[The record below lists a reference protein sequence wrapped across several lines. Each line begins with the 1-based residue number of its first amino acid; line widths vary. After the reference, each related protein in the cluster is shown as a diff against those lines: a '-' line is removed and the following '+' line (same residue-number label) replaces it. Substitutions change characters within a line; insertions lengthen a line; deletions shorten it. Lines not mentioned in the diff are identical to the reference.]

1 MQETTLHII
10 YSIEKITNYQWL
22 YSLNKR
28 QYNTEER
35 FYESELHVL
44 SHIVRD
50 NTITLK
56 DIASLFYKTKSYIS
70 QIVSALE
77 TKGLIVKRRSA
88 TDARKSIYRVTEK
101 GMAVFQAHKDYNAQ
115 QSERL
120 AKAMHDHS
128 QEEMALFLRM
138 LQRYH
143 DFQLADSNV
152 RSQANHR

>member
-1 MQETTLHII
+1 MQETTLQII
-10 YSIEKITNYQWL
+10 YTIEKITNYQWL

-56 DIASLFYKTKSYIS
+56 DIAALFYKTKSYIS

-77 TKGLIVKRRSA
+77 TKGLIVKSRSA
-88 TDARKSIYRVTEK
+88 SDARKSIYRVTDK
-101 GMAVFQAHKDYNAQ
+101 GMAVYQAHKNYAADQAK
-115 QSERL
+115 RL
-120 AKAMHDHS
+120 ANAMHEYS
-128 QEEMALFLRM
+128 QQEMALFLHM
-138 LQRYH
+138 LRQYH
-143 DFQLADSNV
+143 DFQLADTNKSN
-152 RSQANHR
+152 QAITR